1 MTTRKLIRVNPL
13 CQKLGGVSTT
23 TVWRRVNDGTLPKP
37 TKIGGLTVWDEGE
50 VDERI
55 EAMLAKR
62 DEIDAVIDRAKRTR
76 DEVA

>member
-1 MTTRKLIRVNPL
+1 VTTTRKFIRVNPL

-55 EAMLAKR
+55 EAMLAER
-62 DEIDAVIDRAKRTR
+62 DEPEAA
-76 DEVA
+76 